1 MCTLTQYDYITVIA
15 PLIAPLVTNRKEATK
30 YLADKHLEVNNSD
43 KNHLPTLPL
52 AFIKQ

>member
-1 MCTLTQYDYITVIA
+1 MCTLTQYDYITV
-15 PLIAPLVTNRKEATK
+15 IAPLVTNRKEATK